1 MSNKEKAKMDKRDR
15 ASIKSIVKNVKQIG
29 GVIASAA
36 AAVVIV
42 IIGASK
48 SKSSK

>member
-1 MSNKEKAKMDKRDR
+1 MSNKEKAKMDKRDH

-29 GVIASAA
+29 GVIAGVTT
-36 AAVVIV
+36 VVIGV
-42 IIGASK
+42 IEVIK